1 MFSPVRSHSVYA
13 NRDNMTH
20 VTKSIFWS
28 LTALIVWAACSCG
41 DRPTEA
47 VKNQGTTPTNM
58 EYPARII
65 SMAPSITEVVFP
77 LGLGERVIGVSDFCD
92 YPPEAKE
99 KPRIGGVVNPN
110 MEAIVALNPDLVL
123 ALPNATQESL
133 FRSLRQLGIRVLTLP
148 NDTLE
153 DLFFTIRRVGEVT
166 STQQASNEMI
176 EQLRT
181 TFSEISDKVSAE
193 PRKKVMFIVG
203 VEPLFVVGKGTFI
216 DELIDIA
223 GGTNIAGDSYSKYPQ
238 LGIEE
243 VVSQAPEVI
252 LYTSLNFELTP
263 EQEVKAKAM
272 WKAYP
277 SIPAV
282 KNGQIH
288 GLLADYVTLPGPRL
302 VLGVEEIARAI
313 HPDVFEHEERA
324 E

>member
-1 MFSPVRSHSVYA
+1 MAHPVKSPLLMLA
-13 NRDNMTH
+13 GILLCAT
-20 VTKSIFWS
+20 
-28 LTALIVWAACSCG
+28 LSCG
-41 DRPTEA
+41 RTAETEA
-47 VKNQGTTPTNM
+47 PSSDVGSEKK

-77 LGLGERVIGVSDFCD
+77 LGLGDRVVAVSDFCD
-92 YPPEAKE
+92 YPPEAQE
-99 KPRIGGVVNPN
+99 KPKIGGVVNPN
-110 MEAIVALNPDLVL
+110 MEAVVALNPDLVL

-148 NDTLE
+148 NDTLD
-153 DLFFTIRRVGEVT
+153 DLFFTIRRIGEVT
-166 STQQASNEMI
+166 STEPAAQEMV
-176 EQLRT
+176 EHLRA
-181 TFSEISDKVSAE
+181 TFSAIRETVSAE

-223 GGTNIAGDSYSKYPQ
+223 GGINIAGDSYSKYPQ

-263 EQEVKAKAM
+263 DQEVKAKAM

-282 KNGQIH
+282 KNNQIH
-288 GLLADYVTLPGPRL
+288 GLLADHVTLPGPRL
-302 VLGVEEIARAI
+302 AIGVEEIARAI
-313 HPDVFEHEERA
+313 HPDLFEREERA